1 MKEPQD
7 TEIKTTTLP
16 QKLKNIFCTKQFI
29 STLSTGLIC
38 TFTSLGI
45 TSCIEDTNREINL
58 RPLLEIG
65 TSKNQYSSNSIS
77 IKNIGKGPAII
88 TGGHIKYTQENK
100 DIKSYEIS
108 DINNN
113 LDEYI
118 KDLLYKL
125 NIKSESYSYSYSYPV
140 YKELKDILGET
151 DYACQAFI
159 YSDYIPTIGSSI
171 KDGEELDFIGLP
183 KKYIYSK
190 ISNQYPD
197 NSNLQKVYSECR
209 DSFEKAMKKVAFT
222 IKLEYK
228 SLNGNKYDTNEKK
241 IQFSF

>member
-1 MKEPQD
+1 MKEPQN

-45 TSCIEDTNREINL
+45 TSYIEDTNREINL

-88 TGGHIKYTQENK
+88 TDWYIKYAKKNK
-100 DIKSYEIS
+100 DINSYKAS
-108 DINNN
+108 DTNNN
-113 LDEYI
+113 LDNYI
-118 KDLLYKL
+118 KDLLNTL
-125 NIKSESYSYSYSYPV
+125 NIKSESYSHSYPV
-140 YKELKDILGET
+140 YKELKDILGKT

-209 DSFEKAMKKVAFT
+209 DSFEKAMKEVAFT

-228 SLNGNKYDTNEKK
+228 SLNGNKYDTSEKK

>member
-7 TEIKTTTLP
+7 TESKTTTLP

-38 TFTSLGI
+38 TFISLGI
-45 TSCIEDTNREINL
+45 TYCIEDGNREINL
-58 RPLLEIG
+58 QPLLEIG
-65 TSKNQYSSNSIS
+65 TSKNQYTSNSIS
-77 IKNIGKGPAII
+77 IKNTGKGPAII
-88 TGGHIKYTQENK
+88 TGGYIKYTQENK
-100 DIKSYEIS
+100 EIISYEIR

-118 KDLLYKL
+118 KNLLHKL
-125 NIKSESYSYSYSYPV
+125 NIKSESYSHSHLV
-140 YKELKDILGET
+140 YQELKDILGKT

-159 YSDYIPTIGSSI
+159 YFDYIPTIGSSI

-228 SLNGNKYDTNEKK
+228 SLNGNKYDTSEKK

>member
-7 TEIKTTTLP
+7 TESKTTTLP

-38 TFTSLGI
+38 TFISLGI
-45 TSCIEDTNREINL
+45 TYCVEDGNREINL
-58 RPLLEIG
+58 QPLLEIG

-77 IKNIGKGPAII
+77 IKNTGKGPAII
-88 TGGHIKYTQENK
+88 TGGYIEYTQENK
-100 DIKSYEIS
+100 DTQGYEI
-108 DINNN
+108 NNSLDDHLKN
-113 LDEYI
+113 LLDYFE
-118 KDLLYKL
+118 
-125 NIKSESYSYSYSYPV
+125 IKSESYSYSSLT

-151 DYACQAFI
+151 NYACQAFI

-171 KDGEELDFIGLP
+171 KEGEELDFIGLP

-209 DSFEKAMKKVAFT
+209 DSFEKAMKKVKFT

-228 SLNGNKYDTNEKK
+228 SLNGNKYDTSEKK